1 LGADER
7 TQAKIRRLQLAG
19 SRYAD
24 RQPIG
29 SPDIIEKA
37 QREQLVRFYRD
48 WYRPDLMAGIVGGD
62 IEKNAGGALIR
73 QDFMS
78 LSNPSPERPR
88 PAFDVPDHPATR
100 YAVVADKEATATAVQ
115 VSNLRPA
122 RNQGSVGGY
131 REIMRDQLFASMLG
145 SRLDELTAS
154 ANPPFLKAAVGREPV
169 GTPRPK
175 DETALQ
181 ALAQSAGG

>member
-1 LGADER
+1 
-7 TQAKIRRLQLAG
+7 
-19 SRYAD
+19 
-24 RQPIG
+24 
-29 SPDIIEKA
+29 
-37 QREQLVRFYRD
+37 RFYRD
-48 WYRPDLMAGIVGGD
+48 WYRPDLMAVIVVGD
-62 IEKNAGGALIR
+62 VDKNAVAALIR
-73 QDFMS
+73 QHFMS

-154 ANPPFLKAAVGREPV
+154 ANPPFLKAAVGRELF
-169 GTPRPK
+169 GTPRTK
-175 DETALQ
+175 DEAAIQ
-181 ALAQSAGG
+181 ALVTNDGVARGLDALLTEVRRVARF